1 MKNIIKKG
9 LILFLFSLLAPIQGS
24 SQTTLDS
31 IQSKTLCLIL
41 NEHEKLSIENP
52 LLKQQINSLEKLN
65 SLYIQSDSIQKLE
78 IEEYQKTIDTN
89 GKELESTKKKL
100 FYTSIGG
107 IVLFIIGLIL

>member
-1 MKNIIKKG
+1 MKTLNIILAEHKK
-9 LILFLFSLLAPIQGS
+9 L
-24 SQTTLDS
+24 
-31 IQSKTLCLIL
+31 K
-41 NEHEKLSIENP
+41 IENP

-78 IEEYQKTIDTN
+78 IEEYQKTIDAN